1 MEQRHHARYL
11 FRELNIASD
20 CSLNSKVI
28 IDSGATHTAAGC
40 SWLDAQYRGERKPT
54 ITDSRETF
62 KFGDSGISPSASRMR
77 ILQKVPAVGDRGGF
91 LHRACRVVAEVI
103 QPNMPLLVS
112 RCVLGGIRSALKF
125 TDNTLRINDLYDGE
139 LYLPESGHLILP
151 AEALG
156 DDSKED
162 ANGFSPV
169 NWATPKYPTN
179 LPFGKYISIYPI

>member
-1 MEQRHHARYL
+1 MPRSGG
-11 FRELNIASD
+11 SD
-20 CSLNSKVI
+20 S
-28 IDSGATHTAAGC
+28 
-40 SWLDAQYRGERKPT
+40 AQYA
-54 ITDSRETF
+54 I
-62 KFGDSGISPSASRMR
+62 
-77 ILQKVPAVGDRGGF
+77 VGFTMCIGG
-91 LHRACRVVAEVI
+91 L
-103 QPNMPLLVS
+103 
-112 RCVLGGIRSALKF
+112 RSALKF